1 MKTCSKCNTSKPHS
15 EFYKENTLDG
25 YGPWCK
31 ACKSEYAKH
40 RYVRKTPALKVN
52 EKIQTRECRAC
63 GKMKQFNDYLV
74 KGKKHSYCLSCRK
87 KRGYEANLERYGL
100 SIEQYE
106 ELLRKQNG
114 VCAIC
119 GKPEPTKKR
128 LSIDHD
134 HSCCPGMKSCGKC
147 IRGLLCFRCNAGLG
161 NLDDSIRRLERA
173 VKYLRAGVL

>member
-1 MKTCSKCNTSKPHS
+1 MRNNATIGIVKTCSKCCVTKPHS

-31 ACKSEYAKH
+31 SCKSEYSKS
-40 RYVRKTPALKVN
+40 RYTTKTRKCL
-52 EKIQTRECRAC
+52 AC
-63 GKMKQFNDYLV
+63 GEMRRFHS
-74 KGKKHSYCLSCRK
+74 KKHSYCLSCRK
-87 KRGYEANLERYGL
+87 NRGYEANLERYGL

-119 GKPEPTKKR
+119 GKPESTKKR

-134 HSCCPGMKSCGKC
+134 HSCCPGLKSCGKC

-173 VKYLRAGVL
+173 LKYLREN